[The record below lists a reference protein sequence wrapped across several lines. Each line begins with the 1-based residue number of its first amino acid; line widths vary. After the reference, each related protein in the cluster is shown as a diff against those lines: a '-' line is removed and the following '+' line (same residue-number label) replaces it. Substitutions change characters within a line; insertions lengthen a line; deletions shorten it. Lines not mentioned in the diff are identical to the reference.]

1 MNTPGWRRISSCLK
15 ADISRSRCTN
25 RKTSASKSAKA
36 QVFSAGVRLTSDR
49 LRSKSSGPAL
59 TFISNPGWSIA
70 SLGRKTC
77 WCLSVPSIRKGWIR
91 ISSSFTSRTRL
102 RFRSEVMPEFYA
114 FGEILWDCLPS
125 GKHAG
130 GAPFNVAAHLAQI
143 GVSSALISCVGR
155 DPLGEEIGEVAGHKR
170 VNVEFVTRARIG
182 LPTGTVLVT
191 LDEHGNATYEL
202 VRPAAWD
209 EIRVPAEALDAVTKA
224 RAFIYGSLAGRSP
237 YNLEQIDR
245 LLNVKGPMK
254 FFDVNLR
261 PPFADPPLVM
271 DLAKRADVL
280 KLNDGEV
287 GQLASWIQTGESI
300 PDTPRDDASIAR
312 DCQTLAEATKVMR
325 VCVTRAEQG
334 AALWERGNLTTAP
347 APHVEVKDTV
357 GAGDA
362 FMAGLMVGLTRGMDH
377 RGVLESACRLGA
389 YVAAH
394 DGATHLLPRHLTQ
407 PLRSTDSQ
415 DG

>member
-1 MNTPGWRRISSCLK
+1 MP
-15 ADISRSRCTN
+15 AD
-25 RKTSASKSAKA
+25 
-36 QVFSAGVRLTSDR
+36 
-49 LRSKSSGPAL
+49 
-59 TFISNPGWSIA
+59 
-70 SLGRKTC
+70 
-77 WCLSVPSIRKGWIR
+77 
-91 ISSSFTSRTRL
+91 
-102 RFRSEVMPEFYA
+102 FYA

-155 DPLGEEIGEVAGHKR
+155 DPLGDEILEVAGHKK
-170 VNVEFVTRARIG
+170 VNVDFVTRARIG
-182 LPTGTVLVT
+182 LPTGTVLAT
-191 LDEHGNATYEL
+191 LDENRNATYEL
-202 VRPAAWD
+202 VQPAAWD
-209 EIRVPAEALDAVTKA
+209 EIRVPKKALDAVSKA

-237 YNLEQIDR
+237 YNLDQVDR
-245 LLNVKGPMK
+245 ILDVKGPMK

-261 PPFADPPLVM
+261 PPFVDPLLVM
-271 DLAKRADVL
+271 DLARRAHVL

-287 GQLASWIQTGESI
+287 GQLGHWVRTGELI

-312 DCQTLAEATKVMR
+312 DCETLAEATKVMR

-334 AALWERGNLTTAP
+334 AALWDRGELTTAP

-377 RGVLESACRLGA
+377 RRVLEIACGLGA
-389 YVAAH
+389 YVASH
-394 DGATHLLPRHLTQ
+394 YGATPLLPPELTQ
-407 PLRSTDSQ
+407 PLRGSGTE